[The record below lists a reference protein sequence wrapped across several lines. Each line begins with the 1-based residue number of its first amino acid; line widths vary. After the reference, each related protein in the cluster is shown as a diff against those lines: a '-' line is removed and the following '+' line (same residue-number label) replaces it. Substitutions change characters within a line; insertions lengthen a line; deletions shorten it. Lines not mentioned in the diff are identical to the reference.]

1 MYRWELPWSWAGNP
15 GAPPQLKAE
24 PRKHLSLRT
33 HNVRNQGHPWN
44 STLPAECLLSRKYA
58 RLVSGVVHGLTA
70 LAPLWCRDPSV
81 HVEPRHMLDPRLLPS
96 QSPDANQSINNRDHA
111 SGSSFHNVTGNRHWS
126 QQRKTLY
133 TGVQE
138 WRVALCTLAKTPP
151 TPKSTPICLLFY
163 WLALS
168 VARKTLCCSWALSI
182 SFLFFF
188 LFFFSFAFGALFPI
202 PGEREMKTCQKRLF
216 L

>member
-1 MYRWELPWSWAGNP
+1 MKLSRNSRS
-15 GAPPQLKAE
+15 APPPAQSRAPQAFILANAQCEKSRS
-24 PRKHLSLRT
+24 PVKHHCLRSVFFPVNM
-33 HNVRNQGHPWN
+33 HVWSP
-44 STLPAECLLSRKYA
+44 
-58 RLVSGVVHGLTA
+58 GVLRGLTA
-70 LAPLWCRDPSV
+70 LAPPWCHNPSV
-81 HVEPRHMLDPRLLPS
+81 HMEPRHMLDPKLLPS
-96 QSPDANQSINNRDHA
+96 QFPDANQSINNRDHA
-111 SGSSFHNVTGNRHWS
+111 RGSSFHNVTGNRHWS

-151 TPKSTPICLLFY
+151 TPKSTPTCLLFY

-202 PGEREMKTCQKRLF
+202 PGEREMKTCQKSLF